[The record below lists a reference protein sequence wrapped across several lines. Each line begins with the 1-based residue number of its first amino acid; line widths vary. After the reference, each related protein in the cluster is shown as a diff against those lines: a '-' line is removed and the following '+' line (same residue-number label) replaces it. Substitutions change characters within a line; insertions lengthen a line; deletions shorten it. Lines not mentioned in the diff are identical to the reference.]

1 MGEGGPSA
9 ILGLRRQGRPSRIV
23 QARIGR
29 DLEPMANDDNKPF
42 KTTHLIPTMVAH
54 MMTPG
59 VVQVPGDVSVSEAA
73 MLLEREQTP
82 CLLVKDT
89 DTQFGIMT
97 PSDIVKK
104 VVAQGLEPHDIEV
117 RTIMTRPV
125 QFIEYD
131 EALTEALMLMMTT
144 GASLLIVTKQHQPV
158 GVLSAQDLMLN
169 PPRRSTRIPVVVS
182 VVGQASELGL
192 NYNAIIT
199 QLSHAGGLIESATKL
214 MPKTNILLAFSIS
227 GQNTPLTIRGKVLAC
242 EIPGAEPDETSSG
255 IQTWH
260 VDIQFT
266 DLSSPDLAR
275 IRAWALQTMPPS
287 PKLS

>member
-1 MGEGGPSA
+1 MT
-9 ILGLRRQGRPSRIV
+9 
-23 QARIGR
+23 
-29 DLEPMANDDNKPF
+29 NDDNKSV
-42 KTTHLIPTMVAH
+42 KTAHLIPTMVAH

-73 MLLEREQTP
+73 MLLEREQAP
-82 CLLVKDT
+82 CLLIKDT

-97 PSDIVKK
+97 PTDIVKK

-131 EALTEALMLMMTT
+131 KPLAEASILMMATD
-144 GASLLIVTKQHQPV
+144 AALLIVTKQHQPV
-158 GVLSAQDLMLN
+158 GVLSAQDVLLN

-182 VVGQASELGL
+182 VVGQASEPVL
-192 NYNAIIT
+192 NYNAVIT
-199 QLSHAGGLIESATKL
+199 QLSHAGGLIKSATKL
-214 MPKTNILLAFSIS
+214 APKSNVVLAFSIS

-242 EIPGAEPDETSSG
+242 EGAEAEPDDTSSETH
-255 IQTWH
+255 TWH

-287 PKLS
+287 PELF

>member
-1 MGEGGPSA
+1 MT
-9 ILGLRRQGRPSRIV
+9 
-23 QARIGR
+23 
-29 DLEPMANDDNKPF
+29 NDDDKPV
-42 KTTHLIPTMVAH
+42 KTTSLIPTMVAH

-59 VVQVPGDVSVSEAA
+59 VVQVPGDISVSEAA
-73 MLLEREQTP
+73 MLLEREQAP

-97 PSDIVKK
+97 PTDIVKK

-131 EALTEALMLMMTT
+131 EAITEASILMMAT

-158 GVLSAQDLMLN
+158 GVLSAQDVLLN

-182 VVGQASELGL
+182 VVGQASEPGL
-192 NYNAIIT
+192 NYNAVIT
-199 QLSHAGGLIESATKL
+199 QLSHAGGLIESATTL
-214 MPKTNILLAFSIS
+214 TPKTNVVLAFSIS
-227 GQNTPLTIRGKVLAC
+227 GQNTPLTIRGKVLAS
-242 EIPGAEPDETSSG
+242 ETPGAEPDDTSDETR
-255 IQTWH
+255 TWR

-266 DLSSPDLAR
+266 ELSSPDLAR

-287 PKLS
+287 PSLS

>member
-1 MGEGGPSA
+1 MT
-9 ILGLRRQGRPSRIV
+9 
-23 QARIGR
+23 
-29 DLEPMANDDNKPF
+29 DDDDKPV
-42 KTTHLIPTMVAH
+42 KTAFLIPTMVAH

-59 VVQVPGDVSVSEAA
+59 VVQIPGDVSVSEAA
-73 MLLEREQTP
+73 MLLEREQAP
-82 CLLVKDT
+82 CLLIKDT

-97 PSDIVKK
+97 PADIVKN

-117 RTIMTRPV
+117 RAIMTRPV

-131 EALTEALMLMMTT
+131 EAITEASILMMAT

-158 GVLSAQDLMLN
+158 GVLSAQDVLLN

-182 VVGQASELGL
+182 VVGQASEPGP

-199 QLSHAGGLIESATKL
+199 QLSHAGGLIESAAKL
-214 MPKTNILLAFSIS
+214 TPKTHVVLAFSIS
-227 GQNTPLTIRGKVLAC
+227 GQNTPLTIRGRVLDS
-242 EIPGAEPDETSSG
+242 ETPTAEPNETSG
-255 IQTWH
+255 ETRTWH

-287 PKLS
+287 PHLP

>member
-1 MGEGGPSA
+1 MTT
-9 ILGLRRQGRPSRIV
+9 
-23 QARIGR
+23 
-29 DLEPMANDDNKPF
+29 DDDKPG
-42 KTTHLIPTMVAH
+42 KTTSLIPTLVAH

-59 VVQVPGDVSVSEAA
+59 VVQVPGDISVSEAA
-73 MLLEREQTP
+73 MLLEREQAP

-97 PSDIVKK
+97 PTDIVKK

-131 EALTEALMLMMTT
+131 EAITEASILMMAT

-158 GVLSAQDLMLN
+158 GVLSAQDVLLN

-182 VVGQASELGL
+182 VVGQASEPGL
-192 NYNAIIT
+192 NYNAVIT
-199 QLSHAGGLIESATKL
+199 QLSHAGGLIESATTL
-214 MPKTNILLAFSIS
+214 TPKTNVVLAFSIS
-227 GQNTPLTIRGKVLAC
+227 GQNTPLTIRGKVLAS
-242 EIPGAEPDETSSG
+242 ETPGAEPDDTSDETR
-255 IQTWH
+255 TWR

-266 DLSSPDLAR
+266 ELSSPDLAR

-287 PKLS
+287 PNRS